1 MAYSKVH
8 RGGFG
13 CRAEWRACRRTDSKQ
28 RGRPRESGALVLARL
43 DRILSADWRPF
54 FSRRRPPG
62 RRIGRKRF
70 ALVPAGNARE
80 RHGEAFE
87 WRLGRGGPSRGAR
100 MGGGLGVSRGGHA
113 EGGGRRGQG
122 RWEINSRKFDTR
134 N

>member
-28 RGRPRESGALVLARL
+28 RGRPRESGAVVLARL

-70 ALVPAGNARE
+70 ALVPAGDACGQRWKALG
-80 RHGEAFE
+80 RRLGG
-87 WRLGRGGPSRGAR
+87 LGRGG
-100 MGGGLGVSRGGHA
+100 VRGGA
-113 EGGGRRGQG
+113 GWGGQGVWGVWGGRKG
-122 RWEINSRKFDTR
+122 R
-134 N
+134 